1 MQEMDL
7 RVPFFDDVIES
18 VNNEKENAEINSK
31 DQKEI
36 VESNKN
42 EELLLKDPFQFDK
55 NEEPEILLTA
65 ESTY

>member
-55 NEEPEILLTA
+55 NEEPEIL
-65 ESTY
+65 